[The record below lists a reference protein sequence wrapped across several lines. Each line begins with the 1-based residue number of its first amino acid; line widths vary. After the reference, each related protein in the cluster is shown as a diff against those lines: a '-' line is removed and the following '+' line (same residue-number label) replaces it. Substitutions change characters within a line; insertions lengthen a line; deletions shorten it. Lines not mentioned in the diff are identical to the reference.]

1 MSDSTTANQA
11 PAAPAVVVPDYLKAF
26 ATGQQANSDS
36 ESMAASSTSVPRVSL
51 RGKKFRFIEGGEEIF
66 TQNDEVDV
74 VILGVT
80 PEAGLFVKTFYI
92 NGYTGTS
99 DNAPPTCSS
108 DDGRRPS
115 PWIMDP
121 QSQNCAT
128 CEKNRFGSAKSRSGK
143 PAKACRDSKR
153 LWVAL
158 PNDVSGTVFVLQVP
172 VTSLR
177 ELSDY
182 GREFRNFDN
191 VPICSAITTI
201 RMDDDSEFP
210 LLSFKLKGFL
220 TKEEFDITLERNTKK
235 DWMNTVPAGP
245 ALAAPAAPSL
255 LPSAAQSTGNTIDVT
270 PSAPAAPGA
279 VNEALAKW

>member
-108 DDGRRPS
+108 DDGRRPC
-115 PWIMDP
+115 PWILGP
-121 QSQNCAT
+121 QLWTHNH
-128 CEKNRFGSAKSRSGK
+128 KIVLHVKRIDSARLSPGQVNQQKLVVIQSDCGLHFQTTSV
-143 PAKACRDSKR
+143 AQYLCCRC
-153 LWVAL
+153 
-158 PNDVSGTVFVLQVP
+158 Q
-172 VTSLR
+172 
-177 ELSDY
+177 
-182 GREFRNFDN
+182 
-191 VPICSAITTI
+191 
-201 RMDDDSEFP
+201 
-210 LLSFKLKGFL
+210 
-220 TKEEFDITLERNTKK
+220 
-235 DWMNTVPAGP
+235 
-245 ALAAPAAPSL
+245 
-255 LPSAAQSTGNTIDVT
+255 
-270 PSAPAAPGA
+270 
-279 VNEALAKW
+279 